1 MLRIALLIL
10 GKDLRQR
17 VRDRSLFLLGIGV
30 PLGLAAVF
38 SVVFGSALDGDFDV
52 TIGIVDEAA
61 NVATDPFVDTVTRLD
76 ETGLSVVSIAGRAE
90 AARQLEDGDVDA
102 VLVLPPGSGLDATV
116 APAVLAHAD
125 RGISAQIAAA
135 LGQSFANTVAAT
147 GQALTVARQIEDV
160 PADPAALA
168 IAVAGADSAYVVDDS
183 LADTRQ
189 LDGTTYI
196 AAGMAVMFLFFT
208 VGFGV
213 MGWIEERR
221 DGTLFRLQA
230 APIPRGALVIG
241 KGLTSMVIGLLSM
254 TTLVIGTQ
262 LLLGASWGPPLGVT
276 ALVVASVTAATGIVA
291 AITAVA
297 RRMEQAEALQAII
310 AVGLGMLG
318 GSFFPLGDGSGVL
331 GSLSRLTPHHWF
343 LDGLAAIQGDA
354 AWTAAL
360 PAAGALLLFAA
371 VAGVLT
377 VPLARWQRP

>member
-241 KGLTSMVIGLLSM
+241 KGLTSMVVGLLSM